1 MLLSDCFDDGGGAS
15 DGGDSDDGRD
25 GVDDGSDGDG
35 RDGWLLGSEEG
46 SLLGSDEGDGSDDG
60 SLLGEDGLLLG
71 DEGLLLGDDDG
82 DDDGDDEGDD
92 PLLLLD
98 FGQQPSPKASTSH
111 LSLSAKCLA
120 MPYVPAGITVGPPE
134 LLPDSSGPMM
144 PIESTTVN
152 VKSTG
157 QYMPS
162 YKTSFAKAAPQR
174 GSGSSN
180 LNRQWSSYEARIC
193 QRHSWSFQ
201 KHQTQ
206 SFSPNLDGHRPVLVC
221 NAITSSRSLG
231 G

>member
-1 MLLSDCFDDGGGAS
+1 MGDQLAGTIAVLLSDCFDDGGGVS

-35 RDGWLLGSEEG
+35 CDGWLLGSEDG

-60 SLLGEDGLLLG
+60 SLLGVLLGDDGLLLG
-71 DEGLLLGDDDG
+71 EDGLLLGDDDG
-82 DDDGDDEGDD
+82 DEDGDDEGDD

-134 LLPDSSGPMM
+134 LPPASSGPIM
-144 PIESTTVN
+144 PIESTTVK

-157 QYMPS
+157 QYNPS
-162 YKTSFAKAAPQR
+162 YSTSFASALPQR
-174 GSGSSN
+174 GSDSTN
-180 LNRQWSSYEARIC
+180 
-193 QRHSWSFQ
+193 
-201 KHQTQ
+201 
-206 SFSPNLDGHRPVLVC
+206 
-221 NAITSSRSLG
+221 
-231 G
+231 